1 MKKPV
6 VISIEDDGEL
16 FALIAYTLKSLP
28 ISLYNAPTG
37 QEAISLAT
45 TLKPSLILLDISLPD
60 LHGWEVLRALK
71 ESNKVD
77 VKHVIVLT
85 TYTTPQHRV
94 MGHFQDVTA
103 YISKPFNPRELAALV
118 AKTLDLPYAYE
129 STT

>member
-16 FALIAYTLKSLP
+16 FALIAFTLKSLP

-37 QEAISLAT
+37 REAIAMATSLD
-45 TLKPSLILLDISLPD
+45 PSLILLDINLPD

-71 ESNKVD
+71 ESED
-77 VKHVIVLT
+77 VTVRDVIVLT
-85 TYTTPQHRV
+85 TYTDPQHRV

-103 YISKPFNPRELAALV
+103 YISKPFKPRELAALV
-118 AKTLDLPYAYE
+118 AKVLNLPYAHKPA
-129 STT
+129 T